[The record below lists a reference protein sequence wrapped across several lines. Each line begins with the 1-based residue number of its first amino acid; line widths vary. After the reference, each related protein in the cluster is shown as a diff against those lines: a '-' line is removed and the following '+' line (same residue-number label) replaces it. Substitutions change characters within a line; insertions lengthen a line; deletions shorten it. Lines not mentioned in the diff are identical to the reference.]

1 VDGKIQGV
9 EDSMQAASKP
19 INWVLNFLSIA
30 LAIYIVWTL
39 GQRLLFAK
47 PGPNL
52 AQHLRVGTNIA
63 LPDTNWTVN
72 QRTLIFALSTD
83 CYFCKE
89 SIGFYKD
96 LLASANSADVRT
108 IAVFRQ
114 SVNEARSYLASAGLD
129 IKDVRQRELE
139 GFGVAGTP
147 TLILADQSGH
157 IVSAWVGK
165 LAKPQEDEVF
175 QSLGLKRTSANA
187 RFTPVAT
194 QKGGPNASSGV
205 ISPAQLRAI
214 LRANPEYPIIDIRNR
229 NDYKLGHL
237 TGSVNVPFDEL
248 EERAPHEVPANQPV
262 GIYCHYCPP
271 CEAQKASQGSMSL
284 CTVAATV
291 LRFGGFTNF
300 QFVGDD
306 LEHLKLA
313 GLSIN
318 GESHER

>member
-1 VDGKIQGV
+1 
-9 EDSMQAASKP
+9 MQAVSKP
-19 INWVLNFLSIA
+19 INWFINFLSIA

-47 PGPNL
+47 PGPDL
-52 AQHLRVGTNIA
+52 AKHLRVGTNIS
-63 LPDTNWTVN
+63 LPDTNWKAN
-72 QRTLIFALSTD
+72 HRTLIFALSTD

-89 SIGFYKD
+89 SIGFYKN
-96 LLASANSADVRT
+96 LLASANAADVQT

-114 SVNEARSYLASAGLD
+114 TVNEGRSYLASAGLD

-139 GFGVAGTP
+139 SFGIAGTP
-147 TLILADQSGH
+147 TIILTDQTGR

-175 QSLGLKRTSANA
+175 QSLGLKRTPANPGI
-187 RFTPVAT
+187 TPVAT
-194 QKGGPNASSGV
+194 QKVAPNASGA

-214 LRANPEYPIIDIRNR
+214 LRVNPEYPIIDIRNR
-229 NDYKLGHL
+229 NDYKQGHL

-262 GIYCHYCPP
+262 AIYCHYCPP
-271 CEAQKASQGSMSL
+271 CEAQKASEGSMSL

-313 GLSIN
+313 GLPIK
-318 GESHER
+318 GDSHER